1 MAARKRPKVLAALA
15 EGFDNARVAVGISK
29 IFQWGPYSELKREQA
44 VRLSS
49 LSSEPLKDLI
59 LAMAKSL
66 GATAVSSV
74 KPTEWRDAAHTFL
87 KAHPEANYSKKFLAP
102 DFARYLAKQLVV
114 VFAHMRRLLQNATKK
129 SNALGVM
136 DASSITGAEHFLE
149 RFQTLWPVH
158 AAAPAAHGKGRKHLR
173 RAAHPQQ
180 QQQQQAAHPSGSSLA
195 ANLTG
200 SAVAAN
206 LSGSAVA
213 ASTSAMA
220 ANPEGSAVATS
231 TSAMAAS
238 TPAMAASTSAKSSQ
252 KKKKKKKKKKRSGK
266 EKSVPEVTSKALA
279 ATPAEDTSLAAT
291 PEVTSELTSLAA
303 TPAEVTSEL
312 TSLAATPAEVTS
324 ELTSL
329 AAAASDVTSRSSQQ
343 HQESVGSCS
352 FRCPFKIKQA
362 ASGVIGSCSFRCH
375 FKIKQA
381 ASGVIG
387 SWSNNI
393 KETSSEA
400 RGIQF
405 L

>member
-15 EGFDNARVAVGISK
+15 EGFDNARVAVGVSK

-149 RFQTLWPVH
+149 SFQTLWPVH

-220 ANPEGSAVATS
+220 ANPEGSAVAAS

-252 KKKKKKKKKKRSGK
+252 KKKKRSGK

-303 TPAEVTSEL
+303 HLQRSHQRSHPWQL
-312 TSLAATPAEVTS
+312 QLQMSLQDQAS
-324 ELTSL
+324 SIRSHWQLQLQMSL
-329 AAAASDVTSRSSQQ
+329 QDQASSIRSHWQLQLQMSLQDQASSIRSHWQLEQQ
-343 HQESVGSCS
+343 HQRNV
-352 FRCPFKIKQA
+352 
-362 ASGVIGSCSFRCH
+362 
-375 FKIKQA
+375 
-381 ASGVIG
+381 
-387 SWSNNI
+387 
-393 KETSSEA
+393 
-400 RGIQF
+400 